1 MEPWMTVESLDDGAC
16 RVRLQQGRYSVSCT
30 VSSMHLVEDKRSQLL
45 RALQAMQQEQQG

>member
-1 MEPWMTVESLDDGAC
+1 MEPCMTVQALEDGCC
-16 RVRLQQGRYSVSCT
+16 RVRLQQGPYSVSCT